1 MSQAKKRYPLVVVAL
16 LSVALAAFLVVRA
29 LGEAGSSLPDAVA
42 NGPAT
47 SPEPPVTPPAPA
59 PPVVDVAAPLR
70 RARPSAPADP
80 QLRRAPRPDAGA
92 ALGDE
97 ALLARID
104 ELGPSN
110 LPLTVQ
116 LAREA
121 LVRFPDSPRAPEFAM
136 NLTKS
141 LLHLGQ
147 IDEARETAREMLR
160 KYPTS
165 PFTGEVE
172 RHLLTNPPN
181 PPR

>member
-1 MSQAKKRYPLVVVAL
+1 MSQPTKRYPVVVVVL

-29 LGEAGSSLPDAVA
+29 REAARSLPGAPA
-42 NGPAT
+42 SRNAT
-47 SPEPPVTPPAPA
+47 SPEPAVTSPVPA
-59 PPVVDVAAPLR
+59 PPIVAAAAPPPR
-70 RARPSAPADP
+70 PARAPALADP
-80 QLRRAPRPDAGA
+80 KPRRPPRPDAAA
-92 ALGDE
+92 ALSED

-110 LPLTVQ
+110 LPLTAG

-121 LVRFPDSPRAPEFAM
+121 LARFPDSPRAPEFAM

-141 LLHLGQ
+141 LLHMGQ
-147 IDEARETAREMLR
+147 IDEAREAAREMLR
-160 KYPTS
+160 KYPAS